1 MLSYVSETCI
11 LTKRDRKQMNIFK
24 GRYIE
29 EFWAQY
35 MIMKKKVAEY

>member
-11 LTKRDRKQMNIFK
+11 LTKRERKQINIFK
-24 GRYIE
+24 ERYTE

-35 MIMKKKVAEY
+35 VIMKKKVAEY